1 MEDQEETNQQIEK
14 EEIIVEK
21 EWGRIERLLAQKSNA
36 ACSMAIVEV
45 DKLFREVLGIV
56 SFGETVHEAI
66 ANASGMFS
74 NMKGLIE
81 ARKVYEDI
89 VEVPGFLV
97 DKSIAKH
104 IAAVYLQAILDM
116 LGKDYQ
122 DKGYGKKFVN
132 ELVYFSELHPKLLR
146 NLLLGMLIFLV
157 GVWFLADT
165 GPGQWM
171 VELAIGFT
179 RFVLQWVW
187 GLVLIVLIVLGIAA
201 ISWLFLER
209 RKNR

>member
-1 MEDQEETNQQIEK
+1 MEDQDEANLQVEK

-21 EWGRIERLLAQKSNA
+21 EWVRIERLLAKKNNA

-74 NMKGLIE
+74 DMKGLME
-81 ARKVYEDI
+81 GRKVYEDI

-97 DKSIAKH
+97 DKNVAKH
-104 IAAVYLQAILDM
+104 ITAIYLQAILDM
-116 LGKDYQ
+116 LGKDYE

-146 NLLLGMLIFLV
+146 NLLVSVLVFLV

-165 GPGQWM
+165 APGQWM
-171 VELAIGFT
+171 VGLAVGFT

-187 GLVLIVLIVLGIAA
+187 GLVLIVLVVLGIAI
-201 ISWLFLER
+201 ISWLFFEK